1 MPGFNTSSSVYV
13 DVVLLFQELVALG
26 EAVGTESRGLTADT
40 IASLPSVSYK
50 AQITEEGSNEQ
61 WVNTLL
67 HLFDKFYIARNLII
81 YPFPDVSFAALTM
94 MMGRP

>member
-61 WVNTLL
+61 
-67 HLFDKFYIARNLII
+67 
-81 YPFPDVSFAALTM
+81 
-94 MMGRP
+94 